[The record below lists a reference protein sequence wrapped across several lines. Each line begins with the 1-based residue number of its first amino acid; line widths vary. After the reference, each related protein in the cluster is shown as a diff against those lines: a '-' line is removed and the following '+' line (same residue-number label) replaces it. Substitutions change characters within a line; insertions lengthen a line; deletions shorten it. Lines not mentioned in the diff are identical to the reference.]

1 MDSIYCTYR
10 LEIQLMEESPL
21 LQLIARPVQG
31 PNVIKLFL
39 AYLICRNLVRNLA
52 PIAYGLNYL
61 NVANLLKFKL

>member
-1 MDSIYCTYR
+1 
-10 LEIQLMEESPL
+10 MEESPL